1 MAAGC
6 LRPCLYRGLRVAVV
20 VPAYNEETLIGDT
33 LAGIPELV
41 DRVYAV
47 DDGST
52 DGTGRVIEEYAGM
65 DPRVE
70 AVVHEV
76 NSGVGAAI
84 ITGYRRV
91 LEDGVDVAVVMAGD
105 DQMDPAHIPML
116 LDPIVDGRADY
127 TKGNRLMSE
136 EYRRGM
142 SAWRIFGNMLLSF
155 LTKLASGYWQ
165 LIDPQ
170 NGYTAISRRAL
181 ETIPLDKVFTYYGY
195 CNDLLVKL
203 NVYGFRVVDVQMPA
217 RYGDERSKIR
227 YGAYIVKVSWM
238 LLRNF
243 FWRLKMKY
251 VVLSFN
257 PIVFFYLLGIVI
269 VPISMGFG
277 VYSLYYKFVMGRDL
291 FIRAALSLLLFI
303 VGIQFLFFAMLFD
316 MQNERNL

>member
-1 MAAGC
+1 M
-6 LRPCLYRGLRVAVV
+6 YRGLRVAVV

-227 YGAYIVKVSWM
+227 YGVYIVKVSWM

-257 PIVFFYLLGIVI
+257 PIVFFYLMGIIITPLSVG
-269 VPISMGFG
+269 MG
-277 VYSLYYKFVMGRDL
+277 VYTLHYYFIRGGPL
-291 FIRAALSLLLFI
+291 FIRASLSLLLFI